1 MAALLA
7 VVATG
12 IIYTVPSGQSME
24 GDAYLRTVKDM
35 SQAKDG
41 DSTVLA
47 TVNGLDFTEF
57 DARMG
62 YELLMADN
70 PGMTKNEAIRNSIVA
85 RLDEVLLLAEG
96 QSREI
101 APADESVQ
109 AAIQR
114 DKAKCETDADQREPC
129 TDIIEKLGY
138 ENYDEYW
145 EQATSNYRQNMT
157 RGAVIGALQA
167 ENEVTST
174 GQDDDP
180 YRDLRLLETL
190 RSDATIV
197 WNNTDMQELY
207 KQGLADRA
215 ALLESTP

>member
-12 IIYTVPSGQSME
+12 IIYAVPSGQSME

-70 PGMTKNEAIRNSIVA
+70 PGMTKNEAIRNSIVE
-85 RLDEVLLLAEG
+85 RLDQVLLLAEG

-101 APADESVQ
+101 APTDESVQ

-114 DKAKCETDADQREPC
+114 DKAKCETDADQRELC

-138 ENYDEYW
+138 ENYGEYW

-207 KQGLADRA
+207 EQGLADRA
-215 ALLESTP
+215 AFLESTP